1 MLWHQ
6 HIAPGGGG
14 GGGGVAGTN
23 NPEWSRKRRSL
34 FTVADLRQV
43 KLGKVP
49 PLQTVGGVCDVAG
62 NCRLTITNRS
72 TWKKQQSHAEGKQS
86 NLKWWADWRLKSVC
100 ESGNRYSLA
109 SMFTSQDSV
118 DWRVCSQARLS
129 PFMEDA
135 SIWQILRQ
143 EEAPAEEH
151 HHVVRF

>member
-1 MLWHQ
+1 MLSHQ
-6 HIAPGGGG
+6 HIAPGGG

-72 TWKKQQSHAEGKQS
+72 T
-86 NLKWWADWRLKSVC
+86 
-100 ESGNRYSLA
+100 
-109 SMFTSQDSV
+109 
-118 DWRVCSQARLS
+118 
-129 PFMEDA
+129 
-135 SIWQILRQ
+135 
-143 EEAPAEEH
+143 
-151 HHVVRF
+151 